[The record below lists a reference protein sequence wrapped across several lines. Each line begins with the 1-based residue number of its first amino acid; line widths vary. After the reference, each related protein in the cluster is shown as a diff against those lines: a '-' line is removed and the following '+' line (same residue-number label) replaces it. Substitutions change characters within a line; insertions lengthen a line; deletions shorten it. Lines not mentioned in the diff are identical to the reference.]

1 MPNKQHKKQERISAR
16 DAAEVGGMHYGKYA
30 AYLFSTNSG
39 RFILLYC
46 LLSIYMLLNQGAST
60 DLKIYPVWFFRAF
73 TFIIFLLFCAID
85 GKRVRSA
92 LSEVNW
98 KHPLFWLTIALLISS
113 NIISIKPFATFS
125 TSVNYI
131 AYATLAFL
139 IFCYIRDERD
149 LRVLI
154 EIVVSIGFLVAF
166 WGLFVFYGGM
176 GDRPLEKPLST
187 VFYWHNPA
195 AGYFLLIF
203 PICLAMYLSLRKLFP
218 TFQMMW
224 FFFIIFTAFGLT
236 LSRGGWLS
244 SFLSLLLI
252 PLWLHY
258 KGELR
263 VSKLGGRLGQVVLA
277 VALTAFALILSA
289 VLWAM
294 IYTTLKLAVP
304 GFVLASGPGAIL
316 HKWLFAIILVICIAA
331 LFIPPI
337 LRGRFGEVRRGRLDI
352 PARIL
357 LLFAV
362 YIAIALPI
370 SFTYRGRFL
379 KPIVDRWNQIR
390 IDDFSAVGRFNFY
403 GAGWQMFVHHPIIG
417 TGFDTYGYY
426 YPEYQNDP
434 SFYSKDPHNVYL
446 RFAQEGGII
455 GIGVMG
461 FFLWQFLSVVRRLFK
476 REDGNPLA
484 VYQIGLAACVLA
496 ELQHLALDFD
506 ETFPIIPM
514 LVISYTVI
522 LRNTYNFM
530 GSPVPKPVKSVKKA
544 QPAGTSRSKPAF
556 YAAIGG
562 GGILIIICIII
573 GISYVYFQ
581 RADDIETR
589 AWLQDFANL
598 PEGQKPDLR
607 TLQANAAEEM
617 LKYNTM
623 AVRIFP
629 YNPDALFNLARD
641 HFIRAD
647 AISSGTAKPPS
658 NAKEQFD
665 YHVNEALKY
674 SDRLMRLEYH
684 DPKSNYYRGQILI
697 LAGRKDE
704 AFEFLDRALELN
716 PLNIP
721 LFYVGVA
728 DYYFLDGQYDKAL
741 EKVTRLEDM
750 LNQIEDITQRE
761 PNWLQE
767 LAGRRLDWQDL
778 PEVYRKA
785 MWVKGQV
792 YLQWKDYEKAD
803 RAFRQGAEVTIRDL
817 DRMSMDYENRYFNM
831 ELADIARRDGRLE
844 EAQSLARKV
853 YASYGYNAKKD
864 DTYNHAYQLYKDV
877 SAEIV
882 RNKAQDG
889 VPGE

>member
-1 MPNKQHKKQERISAR
+1 
-16 DAAEVGGMHYGKYA
+16 MHSSKYA
-30 AYLFSTNSG
+30 AYLFNTNSG
-39 RFILLYC
+39 RFILLYS

-85 GKRVRSA
+85 GKRMRTA
-92 LSEVNW
+92 LYEVNW

-125 TSVNYI
+125 MSLTYI
-131 AYATLAFL
+131 AYATIAFL

-149 LRVLI
+149 LRVLV

-203 PICLAMYLSLRKLFP
+203 PICLAMYLSLRRMFP

-224 FFFIIFTAFGLT
+224 FFFIVFTAFGLT

-263 VSKLGGRLGQVVLA
+263 LSKLGGRMGQAVLA
-277 VALTAFALILSA
+277 VALAAFALILSA

-294 IYTTLKLAVP
+294 IYTVLKLAAP
-304 GFVLASGPGAIL
+304 GLVLASGPGAML
-316 HKWLFAIILVICIAA
+316 HQWLFPIILLLCLAA
-331 LFIPPI
+331 IFIPPI
-337 LRGRFGEVRRGRLDI
+337 LKGRFAEIRSRQINI

-362 YIAIALPI
+362 YIAIALFI
-370 SFTYRGRFL
+370 SFNYPGRFL
-379 KPIVDRWNQIR
+379 KPILDRWNQIR

-403 GAGWQMFVHHPIIG
+403 GAGWQMFVHHPVIG
-417 TGFDTYGYY
+417 TGFETYGYY
-426 YPEYQNDP
+426 YPKYQSDP
-434 SFYSKDPHNVYL
+434 SYYSKDPHNVYL

-455 GIGVMG
+455 GIAVMA
-461 FFLWQFLSVVRRLFK
+461 FFLWQFFSVLRRLFK
-476 REDGNPLA
+476 KEDGNPLA

-496 ELQHLALDFD
+496 ELQHLFLDFD

-514 LVISYTVI
+514 MIISYIVI

-530 GSPVPKPVKSVKKA
+530 GPPPPKPVKAVKSPKTA
-544 QPAGTSRSKPAF
+544 QTSRRSPAF
-556 YAAIGG
+556 YAAIASAGVLV
-562 GGILIIICIII
+562 IACVVI

-581 RADDIETR
+581 RAKDIETR
-589 AWLQDFANL
+589 AWMQDYAQL
-598 PEGQKPDLR
+598 PEGRKPDLR
-607 TLQANAAEEM
+607 ALQANAAQEM

-623 AVRIFP
+623 AVRVFP

-641 HFIRAD
+641 YFFGAD
-647 AISSGTAKPPS
+647 ATSSGTANPPAD
-658 NAKEQFD
+658 AKAQFD
-665 YHVNEALKY
+665 FYVAEALKY
-674 SDRLMRLEYH
+674 SDRLMHLEYY
-684 DPKSNYYRGQILI
+684 DPKANYYRGQILI
-697 LAGRKDE
+697 LAGRKEE
-704 AFEFLDRALELN
+704 AFKFLDRALELN

-728 DYYFLDGQYDKAL
+728 DYYLMDGQYDKVL

-750 LNQIEDITQRE
+750 LNKIEDVTQRE

-785 MWVKGQV
+785 MWLKGQV
-792 YLQWKDYEKAD
+792 YLEREDYAKAD
-803 RAFRQGAEVTIRDL
+803 KAFRQGAEVTIRDL
-817 DRMSMDYENRYFNM
+817 DRMSMDYENRRFNL
-831 ELADIARRDGRLE
+831 ELADLARRDGRLD
-844 EAQSLARKV
+844 EAQVLARRV
-853 YASYGYNAKKD
+853 YAAYGYTRQKD
-864 DTYNHAYQLYKDV
+864 DIYNRAYRLYKDV
-877 SAEIV
+877 SAQI
-882 RNKAQDG
+882 RLNKAQDAA
-889 VPGE
+889 PGE